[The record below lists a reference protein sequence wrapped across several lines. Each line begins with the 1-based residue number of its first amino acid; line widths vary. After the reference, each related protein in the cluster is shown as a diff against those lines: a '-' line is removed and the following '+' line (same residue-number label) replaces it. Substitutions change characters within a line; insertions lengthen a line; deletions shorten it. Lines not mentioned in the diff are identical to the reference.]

1 MYLFIWRTIVADAN
15 ANTVG
20 QLRRSSSNDIQIV
33 RAIEEIQLVFAL
45 HTYDIAIMLRPVR
58 NRYSGNQRCD
68 MYIEVKAQDLYRTS
82 VETYLNDE
90 NISYQVQY
98 L

>member
-1 MYLFIWRTIVADAN
+1 
-15 ANTVG
+15 
-20 QLRRSSSNDIQIV
+20 
-33 RAIEEIQLVFAL
+33 
-45 HTYDIAIMLRPVR
+45 
-58 NRYSGNQRCD
+58 